1 LALFVKRDGK
11 MPIKVNVDASKLLN
25 RLNQFET
32 NLNTLPWM
40 QAGGIVRNSILE
52 NFVAQGRPKK
62 WAPRKDKLSHPIL
75 DKSGKLKGS
84 IDIAPIKDGVSV
96 GTRGISYAKFPQL
109 GTKKM
114 VARPYVMVQGED
126 IKDIQALFRKHLL
139 SGSV

>member
-1 LALFVKRDGK
+1 MELFVKREKK

-25 RLNQFET
+25 RLNKFEG

-75 DKSGKLKGS
+75 DKSGKMKGS
-84 IDIAPIKDGVSV
+84 IDIAPLNNGVSV
-96 GTRGISYAKFPQL
+96 GTRGISYAKFPQH
-109 GTKKM
+109 GTKFM
-114 VARPYVMVQGED
+114 PARPYVMVQPGD
-126 IKDIQALFRKHLL
+126 IKDIQVLFRKHLL